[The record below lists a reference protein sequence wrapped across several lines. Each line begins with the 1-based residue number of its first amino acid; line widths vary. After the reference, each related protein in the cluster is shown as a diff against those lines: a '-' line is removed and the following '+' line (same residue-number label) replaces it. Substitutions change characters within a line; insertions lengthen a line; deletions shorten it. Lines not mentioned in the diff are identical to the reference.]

1 MDSIHILYLVLL
13 FISLGFAA
21 FFCSAETAFIGIQ
34 KLRLQ
39 HLIEKGNPRA
49 KIVAKIIEHPEKF
62 LATVLVGINLFE
74 TAAATMGTLI
84 AVSLWGENLGAAL
97 ATIIIT
103 LTTLVLAEYI
113 PKSLAARYG
122 EKIALAY
129 APPIVFISTIF
140 YPLVYLLNHIGI
152 KFSSLPEEDNP
163 KPTVSEEE
171 LHTIISVGHREGT
184 VEEDAAEMM
193 HNVIEF
199 GDRPVSEVMIQR
211 AEVIFIETGSKLSDF
226 LTLYAE
232 NPLSQFPVY
241 RENRDDI
248 VGILFIKDVLMAQA
262 KGNISDEFSIDEL
275 IRPAYFTPENKFIS
289 KLFNEMRDN
298 NQRIAVVVDE
308 FGGTVG
314 VVSID
319 KIIEA
324 IVGPMGDDMA
334 GEEKDFEV
342 INDYTFQIDGSMR
355 VEEANEAM
363 ELGLPEGNYKTV
375 AGFILHHLQRI
386 PKHGES
392 LRYKDLKIIITRMH
406 GVKIEEILVT
416 REKPVQDQ
424 IKTIQKK
431 EPGKTDLSS

>member
-1 MDSIHILYLVLL
+1 
-13 FISLGFAA
+13 
-21 FFCSAETAFIGIQ
+21 
-34 KLRLQ
+34 
-39 HLIEKGNPRA
+39 
-49 KIVAKIIEHPEKF
+49 
-62 LATVLVGINLFE
+62 
-74 TAAATMGTLI
+74 
-84 AVSLWGENLGAAL
+84 
-97 ATIIIT
+97 
-103 LTTLVLAEYI
+103 
-113 PKSLAARYG
+113 
-122 EKIALAY
+122 
-129 APPIVFISTIF
+129 
-140 YPLVYLLNHIGI
+140 
-152 KFSSLPEEDNP
+152 
-163 KPTVSEEE
+163 
-171 LHTIISVGHREGT
+171 
-184 VEEDAAEMM
+184 
-193 HNVIEF
+193 
-199 GDRPVSEVMIQR
+199 MIQR

-375 AGFILHHLQRI
+375 AGFILHLLQRI